1 MGGKIIMAK
10 DSAAKNPKSTDE
22 YYHKPST
29 VEDMTE
35 RNVQTIVR
43 LEEAAKPERAKSDQI
58 ADVIAN
64 FCGSM
69 PFVWAHLIWFAAWIF
84 INTLPGIRHFDP
96 FPFNFLTLIVSLEA
110 IFLSTFILISQN
122 HETRLSERRNQLDLQ
137 INLLTEQE
145 NTKMLTLL
153 GRIAEKVGVRI
164 DDDPTL
170 QVLEQAT
177 RPEQLV
183 DQIEEAT
190 KQTSTTSAQKV

>member
-1 MGGKIIMAK
+1 MAK

-43 LEEAAKPERAKSDQI
+43 LEEAAKAERAKSDQI

-69 PFVWAHLIWFAAWIF
+69 PFVWAHLIWFAAWTF
-84 INTLPGIRHFDP
+84 INTVPGIDHFDS

>member
-10 DSAAKNPKSTDE
+10 DSSAKNPKSTDE

-29 VEDMTE
+29 VEEMTE

-43 LEEAAKPERAKSDQI
+43 LEEAAKAERAKSDQI

-69 PFVWAHLIWFAAWIF
+69 PFVWAHLIWFAAWTF
-84 INTLPGIRHFDP
+84 INTVPGIDHFDS

-153 GRIAEKVGVRI
+153 GRIAEKVGVKI
-164 DDDPTL
+164 DD
-170 QVLEQAT
+170 
-177 RPEQLV
+177 
-183 DQIEEAT
+183 
-190 KQTSTTSAQKV
+190 

>member
-1 MGGKIIMAK
+1 MDK
-10 DSAAKNPKSTDE
+10 DSTAKNTQLPDE
-22 YYHKPST
+22 DYHKPST
-29 VEDMTE
+29 VEDITQQ
-35 RNVQTIVR
+35 NVQTIVQ
-43 LEEAAKPERAKSDQI
+43 LEEAAKASRSKSDQAADLI
-58 ADVIAN
+58 AT

-69 PFVWAHLIWFAAWIF
+69 PFVWAHLIWFAVWIIF
-84 INTLPGIRHFDP
+84 DTVPGIKHFDP

-122 HETRLSERRNQLDLQ
+122 HETLLSERRNQLDLQ

-153 GRIAEKVGVRI
+153 GRIAEKVGVKI
-164 DDDPTL
+164 DDDPSL

-190 KQTSTTSAQKV
+190 KQTSTSSRKV